1 MRASKLSIIK
11 DFLGVGVMIGF
22 VAVVM
27 LVVIPHIH
35 EKENT
40 ALKNSYIEEQK
51 LIVKNEIDSLSE
63 RLLGFKNILL
73 DQGVPE
79 SEWSKTVFNF
89 LQYHRY
95 GSDGYGYF
103 FIVDSK
109 NNTILFHPL
118 MKELEGKKLDFIV
131 TPKGENFGKL
141 FDKLAFVSDS
151 GFIEYYWYNKNGS
164 VHKKTTFV
172 KRIPELDWIICS
184 GFYHSD
190 FERTFENYSAIKK
203 KTLSDI
209 RHDILV
215 LVLLAG
221 VLLALISIFIYFRIR
236 HTEKTL
242 ARQIVEFEQYKLILD
257 ESSLVSR
264 TDVNGV
270 IEYVNDKFCETSG
283 FSRDELIGN
292 NHNIERHPDTPLE
305 VFRDLWNTISSGNEW
320 TGLIKNRKA
329 DGSFYFKQVTIV
341 PLKNESGKI
350 NGYISSGHDIT
361 ELIEKRRDLD
371 NLFNTDPLTGLGNRI
386 RLLKDLERAQLP
398 TVVLIDIENFSL
410 VNQTFG
416 PKIGDEILQKTAAA
430 IFNFSTLYE
439 ISSYR
444 VYADTFAVL
453 CSDSRK
459 HGEISVCIGILA
471 KSLNDIR
478 FDIGENEIA
487 LVTHIGA
494 ASYGSDS
501 FICADIALKRA
512 KKLNRQIHIFSSE
525 EKELPEDV
533 LENISIL
540 SDINYAVRNDKIY
553 SYYQPIKS
561 LASDE
566 IEKYECLMRMEDKNG
581 IILYP
586 DSFIE
591 ISKKT
596 NLYQKLTF
604 LMIEKSIAAFHETG
618 FDFAINLTIEDILNS
633 DTVSYL
639 IDESRSKDVTNRM
652 IVEIIETEEL
662 KDLDRVISVLN
673 QIKSEGIRIAVDDF
687 GSGYSNFD
695 YLIKIN
701 PAYVKID
708 QTIIQRVMT
717 DERAKELLKSIVLF
731 AKNSGIQTVAEFID
745 SVELEDE
752 MRRIGIDYVQGWLIG
767 KAERTI

>member
-73 DQGVPE
+73 DQGFSR
-79 SEWSKTVFNF
+79 SEWSKIVFNF

-652 IVEIIETEEL
+652 IVEIVETEEL

-701 PAYVKID
+701 PTYVKID

-745 SVELEDE
+745 SIELEDE
-752 MRRIGIDYVQGWLIG
+752 MRRVGIDYVQGWLIG
-767 KAERTI
+767 KAERII

>member
-1 MRASKLSIIK
+1 MRVSRLSIIK
-11 DFLGVGVMIGF
+11 DFLGVGVLIGF

-27 LVVIPHIH
+27 LIVIPHIH
-35 EKENT
+35 ETENT
-40 ALKNSYIEEQK
+40 ALKKSYIDEQK
-51 LIVKNEIDSLSE
+51 LIVKNEIDSLSK
-63 RLLGFKNILL
+63 RLLSFKKTLL

-89 LQYHRY
+89 LQNHRY
-95 GSDGYGYF
+95 GADSYGYF
-103 FIVDSK
+103 FVVDSK
-109 NNTILFHPL
+109 KNTILFHPL
-118 MKELEGKKLDFIV
+118 MKELEGKKLNSII
-131 TPKGENFGKL
+131 TPKGENFGIL
-141 FDKLAFVSDS
+141 FDKLTFVSDS
-151 GFIEYYWYNKNGS
+151 GFIEYYWFTKNGS

-172 KRIPELDWIICS
+172 KRIPELNWIICS

-190 FERTFENYSAIKK
+190 FERTFENYSVIRK
-203 KTLSDI
+203 KTLSDT
-209 RHDILV
+209 RHDILI

-221 VLLALISIFIYFRIR
+221 ALLALISIFIYFRIR

-264 TDVNGV
+264 TNVNGV

-283 FSRDELIGN
+283 YSRSELIGN

-305 VFRDLWNTISSGNEW
+305 VFRDLWIAISSGNEW
-320 TGLIKNRKA
+320 TGLIKNKKA

-341 PLKNESGKI
+341 PLKDESGKI

-361 ELIEKRRDLD
+361 ELIEKRRDFD

-386 RLLKDLERAQLP
+386 RLLKDLEKAQLP

-410 VNQTFG
+410 INQTFG

-430 IFNFSTLYE
+430 IFNFSTEHE

-444 VYADTFAVL
+444 TYADTFAVL

-459 HGEISVCIGILA
+459 HGQISVCIDILA
-471 KSLNDIR
+471 KSLNDMR

-553 SYYQPIKS
+553 SFYQPIKS
-561 LASDE
+561 LSSGE
-566 IEKYECLMRMEDKNG
+566 IEKYECLIRMEDKNG
-581 IILYP
+581 KILYP

-604 LMIEKSIAAFHETG
+604 LMIEKSISAFHETG

>member
-1 MRASKLSIIK
+1 MRASKLSVIK
-11 DFLGVGVMIGF
+11 DFLGLGVLIGF
-22 VAVVM
+22 VAAVM

-35 EKENT
+35 EAENA

-51 LIVKNEIDSLSE
+51 LIVRNEIDSLAI
-63 RLLGFKNILL
+63 RLVNFKNIIRN
-73 DQGVPE
+73 QGKSQSDWLKIVY
-79 SEWSKTVFNF
+79 SF
-89 LQYHRY
+89 LQNHRY
-95 GSDGYGYF
+95 GADNYGYF

-109 NNTILFHPL
+109 NNSILFHPL
-118 MKELEGKKLDFIV
+118 MKELEGRKLNSII
-131 TPKGENFGKL
+131 TPKGENFGIL
-141 FDKLAFVSDS
+141 FDKLTFVSDS
-151 GFIEYYWYNKNGS
+151 GYIEYYWFNKNGS

-172 KRIPELDWIICS
+172 KRISEFDWIICS

-190 FERTFENYSAIKK
+190 FDRTFENYSVIRK
-203 KTLSDI
+203 KTLSDTRNDI
-209 RHDILV
+209 LILV
-215 LVLLAG
+215 LFAG
-221 VLLALISIFIYFRIR
+221 VLLALISAFIYFRIR
-236 HTEKTL
+236 EAEKSL

-264 TDVNGV
+264 TDINGV

-283 FSRDELIGN
+283 FSRETLIGSK
-292 NHNIERHPDTPLE
+292 HSIERHPDTPLE
-305 VFRDLWNTISSGNEW
+305 VFRDLWNTISVGKEW
-320 TGLIKNRKA
+320 TGLIKNKKS
-329 DGSFYFKQVTIV
+329 DGSFCFKQVTIV
-341 PLKNESGKI
+341 PLKDETGRI
-350 NGYISSGHDIT
+350 TGYISSGHDIT
-361 ELIEKRRDLD
+361 ELIEKRRDFD

-386 RLLKDLERAQLP
+386 RLLKDLERAQVP
-398 TVVLIDIENFSL
+398 TVVLIDIENFSSI
-410 VNQTFG
+410 NQTFG
-416 PKIGDEILQKTAAA
+416 AETGDEILQKTASA
-430 IFNFSTLYE
+430 IFNFSTAHE

-459 HGEISVCIGILA
+459 HGEISVCIDFLA
-471 KSLNDIR
+471 KSLNDIK
-478 FDIGENEIA
+478 FDIANNEIA

-540 SDINYAVRNDKIY
+540 SDINYAIRNDKIY
-553 SYYQPIKS
+553 SFFQPIKNLS
-561 LASDE
+561 NGQ
-566 IEKYECLMRMEDKNG
+566 IEKYECLIRMEDKSG
-581 IILYP
+581 KIVYP
-586 DSFIE
+586 DSFVE
-591 ISKKT
+591 LSKKT

-604 LMIEKSIAAFHETG
+604 LMIEKSISAFHETG
-618 FDFAINLTIEDILNS
+618 YDFAINMTIEDILNS
-633 DTVSYL
+633 ETVSYL
-639 IDESRSKDVTNRM
+639 LDEARSKDVANRM
-652 IVEIIETEEL
+652 VVEIVETEEL

-673 QIKSEGIRIAVDDF
+673 QIKAEGIRIAVDDF

-752 MRRIGIDYVQGWLIG
+752 MKRIGIDYVQGWLIG

>member
-1 MRASKLSIIK
+1 MRASKLSVIK
-11 DFLGVGVMIGF
+11 DFLGLGVLIGF
-22 VAVVM
+22 VAAVM

-35 EKENT
+35 ETEND

-51 LIVKNEIDSLSE
+51 LIVRNEIDSLAK
-63 RLLGFKNILL
+63 RLVSFKNIIQN
-73 DQGVPE
+73 QGKSR
-79 SEWSKTVFNF
+79 SEWLKIVFSF
-89 LQYHRY
+89 LQNHRY
-95 GSDGYGYF
+95 GADNYGYF
-103 FIVDSK
+103 FIIDSK
-109 NNTILFHPL
+109 NNSILFHPL
-118 MKELEGKKLDFIV
+118 MKELEGRKLNSII
-131 TPKGENFGKL
+131 TPKGKNFGILFEKL
-141 FDKLAFVSDS
+141 TFVSDS
-151 GFIEYYWYNKNGS
+151 GYIEYYWFNKNGD

-172 KRIPELDWIICS
+172 KRIPEFDWIICS

-190 FERTFENYSAIKK
+190 FDRTFENYSVIRKQ
-203 KTLSDI
+203 TLSDT
-209 RHDILV
+209 RHDILI
-215 LVLLAG
+215 LVFFAG
-221 VLLALISIFIYFRIR
+221 VLLALISAFIYFRIR
-236 HTEKTL
+236 EIEKSL
-242 ARQIVEFEQYKLILD
+242 ARQIVEFQQYKLILD

-283 FSRDELIGN
+283 FPRDALIGSK
-292 NHNIERHPDTPLE
+292 HSIERHPDTPLE
-305 VFRDLWNTISSGNEW
+305 VFRDLWNTIAAGKEW
-320 TGLIKNRKA
+320 TGLIKNKKS

-341 PLKNESGKI
+341 PLKDETGKI
-350 NGYISSGHDIT
+350 TGYISSGHDIT
-361 ELIEKRRDLD
+361 ELIEKRRDFD

-386 RLLKDLERAQLP
+386 RLLKDLERAQVP
-398 TVVLIDIENFSL
+398 TVVLIDIENFSSI
-410 VNQTFG
+410 NQTFG
-416 PKIGDEILQKTAAA
+416 TETGDEILQKTGSA
-430 IFNFSTLYE
+430 IFNFSDAHE

-459 HGEISVCIGILA
+459 HGEISVCIDFLA
-471 KSLNDIR
+471 KSLNDIK
-478 FDIGENEIA
+478 FDIANNEIA

-512 KKLNRQIHIFSSE
+512 KKLNRQVHIFSSE

-533 LENISIL
+533 LENILIL
-540 SDINYAVRNDKIY
+540 SDINYAIRNDKIY
-553 SYYQPIKS
+553 SFFQPIKNLS
-561 LASDE
+561 NGQ
-566 IEKYECLMRMEDKNG
+566 IEKYECLIRMEDKSG
-581 IILYP
+581 KIVYP
-586 DSFIE
+586 DSFVE
-591 ISKKT
+591 LSKKT

-604 LMIEKSIAAFHETG
+604 LMIEKSISAFHETG
-618 FDFAINLTIEDILNS
+618 YDFAINMTIEDILNS
-633 DTVSYL
+633 ETVSYL
-639 IDESRSKDVTNRM
+639 LDEARSKDVANRM
-652 IVEIIETEEL
+652 IVEIVETEEL

-673 QIKSEGIRIAVDDF
+673 QIKAEGIRIAVDDF

-708 QTIIQRVMT
+708 QTIIQRVMA

-752 MRRIGIDYVQGWLIG
+752 MKRIGIDYVQGWLIG

>member
-1 MRASKLSIIK
+1 
-11 DFLGVGVMIGF
+11 
-22 VAVVM
+22 
-27 LVVIPHIH
+27 
-35 EKENT
+35 
-40 ALKNSYIEEQK
+40 
-51 LIVKNEIDSLSE
+51 
-63 RLLGFKNILL
+63 
-73 DQGVPE
+73 
-79 SEWSKTVFNF
+79 
-89 LQYHRY
+89 
-95 GSDGYGYF
+95 
-103 FIVDSK
+103 
-109 NNTILFHPL
+109 
-118 MKELEGKKLDFIV
+118 
-131 TPKGENFGKL
+131 
-141 FDKLAFVSDS
+141 
-151 GFIEYYWYNKNGS
+151 
-164 VHKKTTFV
+164 
-172 KRIPELDWIICS
+172 
-184 GFYHSD
+184 
-190 FERTFENYSAIKK
+190 
-203 KTLSDI
+203 
-209 RHDILV
+209 
-215 LVLLAG
+215 
-221 VLLALISIFIYFRIR
+221 
-236 HTEKTL
+236 
-242 ARQIVEFEQYKLILD
+242 
-257 ESSLVSR
+257 
-264 TDVNGV
+264 
-270 IEYVNDKFCETSG
+270 
-283 FSRDELIGN
+283 
-292 NHNIERHPDTPLE
+292 
-305 VFRDLWNTISSGNEW
+305 
-320 TGLIKNRKA
+320 
-329 DGSFYFKQVTIV
+329 
-341 PLKNESGKI
+341 
-350 NGYISSGHDIT
+350 
-361 ELIEKRRDLD
+361 
-371 NLFNTDPLTGLGNRI
+371 
-386 RLLKDLERAQLP
+386 
-398 TVVLIDIENFSL
+398 
-410 VNQTFG
+410 
-416 PKIGDEILQKTAAA
+416 LQKTAAA

-652 IVEIIETEEL
+652 IVEIVETEEL

-701 PAYVKID
+701 PTYVKID

-745 SVELEDE
+745 SIELEDE
-752 MRRIGIDYVQGWLIG
+752 MRRVGIDYVQGWLIG
-767 KAERTI
+767 KAERII